1 MQRVFVLAASASAL
15 LSAPAAFAGEVTVK
29 VAGRTTA
36 AVHADIVKAATSV
49 CQEDNGSTTYGAD
62 VLPYCI
68 RDVARAA
75 VEKVGSPTLTAYD
88 KTQWRPNG
96 LIKTASAR

>member
-1 MQRVFVLAASASAL
+1 MQRVFVLAASAIAL

-36 AVHADIVKAATSV
+36 AVHADIVKAATAV
-49 CQEDNGSTTYGAD
+49 CQEDAGSLASD

-75 VEKVGSPTLTAYD
+75 IVKVGSPTLSAYD
-88 KTQWRPNG
+88 KSQWRANG
-96 LIKTASAR
+96 VVKTAAAR

>member
-1 MQRVFVLAASASAL
+1 MQRVFVLAASAIAL

-49 CQEDNGSTTYGAD
+49 CQEDAASTE
-62 VLPYCI
+62 VMPYCV